1 MKKALFF
8 AGLAAASLAFVG
20 CNKEA
25 DLAPN
30 ATQFQVSLGF
40 DETRTVTTDGIH
52 TDWAEGDK
60 INVFHAEAGTT
71 EYKNDTPYS
80 DGAGH
85 PYTVSDTENGTF
97 TGTLMGG
104 DLEEG
109 KSYDW
114 YFLYPYTSYFTSPAN
129 TDQKAYVYIGGR
141 SDRNQT
147 QNGYDDRTHLAG
159 GTSAACFPLY
169 GMAKNVAAGTKPSAA
184 MKHIASAVR
193 VNVTNGTSAAIKI
206 DEIDFTAP
214 EEIVGNFYV
223 SFDKEPVAI
232 TPYKA
237 QASATAALKV
247 NGATD
252 LAAGATAAFYLGIR
266 PFTAKANDILTIKV
280 KVGETVFE
288 KEYKLPSDVEFKP
301 GHVKTVNVSYTGG
314 EQMQGSTLEEILAK
328 AKGEEVLTQEVLVVG
343 KYARGIML
351 GQNGTYLLAFN
362 NDGVSA
368 AIGDIVTVSGKVDEY
383 SGLKQISTPVVTVIS
398 SGNEVVLPDPKVLA
412 GLDEYSSDKI
422 ELIQYTGTLK
432 VSTSGSNTYYN
443 VEVSGSSRKGSI
455 QYPLDA
461 AAMAA
466 LKDKAVTATGFFTG
480 ISGSST
486 KYVNMMSTSVVEPVI
501 NMFDVTPEQV
511 TVEASATSTEIT
523 VTGNVDWTAEASDGA
538 TIDKASGTGNDVIT
552 VSFPAN
558 TDTEHEK
565 NYSVAVRTEAEGV
578 NDEFVVDITQEKA
591 DASGVTTA
599 TVDFSAQ
606 GYSNQQA
613 MPETPL
619 TINGITFV
627 FDKGTNSN
635 GAKYFTTGTAIRLY
649 GSNSMTVSADGK
661 TLVSVELTFGSGDG
675 SNPITTDVPTYTE
688 PTWEGEAGSVTFT
701 IGGTTGHR
709 RIKAVT
715 VKYKDGGTSGP
726 VTPSLT
732 VSPTTLSVE
741 KGEAATIEVT
751 TNSDGTRTWASSDE
765 TVATVANGV
774 VTGVKAGTATIT
786 LSIAATTNYKAAT
799 ATIPVTVTETV
810 SGGNTLSMTM
820 TEYVEEHKC
829 VVSAGTEITTYNLL
843 QLNPSV
849 RLSTTGTGNCGSF
862 WVTSNTNS
870 DKQWRLYQKQN
881 GDATVTVANGCEL
894 VSVKFT
900 YTTSANGIL
909 LDASGNQVK
918 SGTTVEVSGSNVTF
932 TVGNSGDGETGQ
944 VRISAIEVV
953 YTGDGTTF
961 PDNPSTEITTTITMA
976 GSKSVYIGETVELGA
991 TSNVEGATI
1000 TYESEDPAI
1009 ATVNASGVVTGVAE
1023 GTVKVHARIAAVPG
1037 EYTAADR
1044 YCNVTVSKKPEQTD
1058 NADLFIFSE
1067 LGFANGAEVTTVSG
1081 ANVTLLF
1088 GKGEGSYD
1096 PKYYDSGTN
1105 VRMYSKNTLTISSA
1119 KTIKKVEFNCTSGY
1133 GINDATTFST
1143 GTCTNDVWEGSA
1155 KSIEIVNGSASQIR
1169 FVSIKVTYE

>member
-8 AGLAAASLAFVG
+8 AGLAAASLALVG

-30 ATQFQVSLGF
+30 ATPFQVSLGF
-40 DETRTVTTDGIH
+40 DETRTVTTDGIN
-52 TDWAEGDK
+52 TVWAEGDK

-71 EYKNDTPYS
+71 DYKNDTPYS

-97 TGTLMGG
+97 SGTLMGG
-104 DLEEG
+104 NLEEG

-141 SDRNQT
+141 SDRTQT
-147 QNGYDDRTHLAG
+147 QNGYDNRTHLAG

-169 GMAKNVAAGTKPSAA
+169 GLAKNVPAGTQPSAA
-184 MKHIASAVR
+184 MKHIASAIC

-206 DEIDFTAP
+206 DEIDFIAP

-223 SFDKEPVAI
+223 SFDKEPI
-232 TPYKA
+232 TMTPYTA

-247 NGATD
+247 NNATD
-252 LAAGATAAFYLGIR
+252 LAAGSTAAFYLGIK
-266 PFTAKANDILTIKV
+266 PFTAMANDKLTIKV

-288 KEYKLPSDVEFKP
+288 KEYKLPSAVEFKP
-301 GHVKTVNVSYTGG
+301 GHVKTINVSYTGG

-362 NDGVSA
+362 NAGVDA
-368 AIGDIVTVSGKVDEY
+368 TIGDIVTVSGKVDEY

-443 VEVSGSSRKGSI
+443 VEVTGSTRKGSI

-461 AAMAA
+461 EAMAA

-523 VTGNVDWTAEASDGA
+523 VTGNVEWTAEASEGA
-538 TIDKASGTGNDVIT
+538 TIDKTSGTGNDVIT

-578 NDEFVVDITQEKA
+578 NDEFVVDITQAKA
-591 DASGVTTA
+591 DASGMTTA

-606 GYSNQQA
+606 NYENGFE
-613 MPETPL
+613 MPAT
-619 TINGITFV
+619 TINGVSFA
-627 FDKGTNSN
+627 FDKGDNKN
-635 GAKYFTTGTAIRLY
+635 GPKYYTTGAAVRLY
-649 GSNSMTVSADGK
+649 GGNSMTVSVEGK
-661 TLVSVELTFGSGDG
+661 TMTSISFTFDSGEG
-675 SNPITTDVPTYTE
+675 TNAITSDVPTYAE
-688 PTWEGEAGSVTFT
+688 PTWTGEAGSVTFT

-709 RIKAVT
+709 RIKTVT
-715 VKYKDGGTSGP
+715 VKYKDGGASGP

-732 VSPTTLSVE
+732 VSPTDVTVE
-741 KGEAATIEVT
+741 KGETQTITVN
-751 TNSDGTRTWASSDE
+751 TNSDGAKSWTTSDA
-765 TVATVANGV
+765 TVATVADGV
-774 VTGVKAGTATIT
+774 VTGVNAGTATIT
-786 LSIAATTNYKAAT
+786 LSIASTENYKAAT
-799 ATIPVTVTETV
+799 ATIPVTVTESV
-810 SGGNTLSMTM
+810 VGGTTLSMTM
-820 TEYVEEHKC
+820 TEYVAAHGC
-829 VVSAGTEITTYNLL
+829 TVSAGNNATMYKVL
-843 QLNPSV
+843 QLNESV
-849 RLSTTGTGNCGSF
+849 RMSTTGEDNCGSF
-862 WVTSNTNS
+862 WGDNRE
-870 DKQWRLYQKQN
+870 WRLYQNKQGN
-881 GDATVTVANGCEL
+881 VIISVADGCEL
-894 VSVKFT
+894 QSVKLTFG
-900 YTTSANGIL
+900 TTNNGIL
-909 LDASGNQVK
+909 QDATGATVASG
-918 SGTTVEVSGSNVTF
+918 TAYTVSGQSVTY
-932 TVGNSGDGETGQ
+932 TVGNSNSGTNGQ
-944 VRISAIEVV
+944 VRITAVEVV
-953 YTGDGTTF
+953 YTGNGTF
-961 PDNPSTEITTTITMA
+961 PDTPEPPTEITTTITMA
-976 GSKSVYIGETVELGA
+976 SSKSVYIGETVELGA

-1000 TYESEDPAI
+1000 TYESEDPTI

-1067 LGFANGAEVTTVSG
+1067 LGYANGAEVTTVSG

-1133 GINDATTFST
+1133 SINDATTFST

-1155 KSIEIVNGSASQIR
+1155 KSIEIVNGSTSQIR

>member
-8 AGLAAASLAFVG
+8 AGLAAASLALVG

-30 ATQFQVSLGF
+30 ATPFQVSLGF
-40 DETRTVTTDGIH
+40 DETRTVTTDGIN
-52 TDWAEGDK
+52 TVWAEGDK

-71 EYKNDTPYS
+71 DYKNDTPYS

-97 TGTLMGG
+97 SGTLMGG
-104 DLEEG
+104 NLEEG

-141 SDRNQT
+141 SDRTQT
-147 QNGYDDRTHLAG
+147 QNGYDNRTHLAG

-169 GMAKNVAAGTKPSAA
+169 GLAKNVPAGTQPSAV
-184 MKHIASAVR
+184 MKHIASAIC

-206 DEIDFTAP
+206 DEIDFIAP

-223 SFDKEPVAI
+223 SFDKEPI
-232 TPYKA
+232 TMTPYTA

-247 NGATD
+247 NNATD
-252 LAAGATAAFYLGIR
+252 LAAGSTAAFYLGIK
-266 PFTAKANDILTIKV
+266 PFTAMANDKLTIKV

-288 KEYKLPSDVEFKP
+288 KEYKLPSAVEFKP
-301 GHVKTVNVSYTGG
+301 GHVKTINVSYTGG

-362 NDGVSA
+362 NAGVDA
-368 AIGDIVTVSGKVDEY
+368 TIGDIVTVSGKVDEY

-443 VEVSGSSRKGSI
+443 VEVTGSTRKGSI

-461 AAMAA
+461 EAMAA

-523 VTGNVDWTAEASDGA
+523 VTGNVEWTAEASEGA
-538 TIDKASGTGNDVIT
+538 TIDKTSGTGNDVIT

-578 NDEFVVDITQEKA
+578 NDEFVVDITQAKA
-591 DASGVTTA
+591 DASGMTTA

-606 GYSNQQA
+606 NYENGFE
-613 MPETPL
+613 MPAT
-619 TINGITFV
+619 TINGVSFA
-627 FDKGTNSN
+627 FDKGDNKN
-635 GAKYFTTGTAIRLY
+635 GPKYYTTGAAVRLY
-649 GSNSMTVSADGK
+649 GGNSMTVSVEGK
-661 TLVSVELTFGSGDG
+661 TMTSISFTFDSGEG
-675 SNPITTDVPTYTE
+675 TNAITSDVPTYAE
-688 PTWEGEAGSVTFT
+688 PTWTGEAGSVTFT

-709 RIKAVT
+709 RIKTVT
-715 VKYKDGGTSGP
+715 VKYKDGGASGP

-732 VSPTTLSVE
+732 VSPTDVTVE
-741 KGEAATIEVT
+741 KGETQTITVN
-751 TNSDGTRTWASSDE
+751 TNSDGAKSWTTSDA
-765 TVATVANGV
+765 TVATVADGV
-774 VTGVKAGTATIT
+774 VTGVNAGTATIT
-786 LSIAATTNYKAAT
+786 LSIAATENYKAAT
-799 ATIPVTVTETV
+799 ATIPVTVTESV
-810 SGGNTLSMTM
+810 VGGTTLSMTM
-820 TEYVEEHKC
+820 TEYVEEHGC
-829 VVSAGTEITTYNLL
+829 IVSAGNDVTTYPML
-843 QLNPSV
+843 QLSSSV

-881 GDATVTVANGCEL
+881 GDAVVTVAEGCEL

-900 YTTSANGIL
+900 YTPNSGGVL
-909 LDASGNQVK
+909 LDASGNRVN
-918 SGTTVEVSGSNVTF
+918 SGATIEVSGSSVTF
-932 TVGNSGDGETGQ
+932 TVGNTGDGETGQ

-953 YTGDGTTF
+953 YTGNGTF
-961 PDNPSTEITTTITMA
+961 PDTPEPPTEITTTISMA
-976 GSKSVYIGETVELGA
+976 ANLSVYVGETAALNA
-991 TSNVEGATI
+991 TSNVEGAPF
-1000 TYESEDPAI
+1000 TYESEDPTI
-1009 ATVNASGVVTGVAE
+1009 ATVDASGVVTGVAE
-1023 GTVKVHARIAAVPG
+1023 GSVKVYARIAAVAG
-1037 EYTAADR
+1037 EYTAAER
-1044 YCNVTVSKKPEQTD
+1044 YTNVTVSTRPQETEGTVVFDQ
-1058 NADLFIFSE
+1058 AYLA
-1067 LGFANGAEVTTVSG
+1067 ANKDGGKDPISYTNDSDYGTTTVSELRVYK
-1081 ANVTLLF
+1081 NKTLVVSASG
-1088 GKGEGSYD
+1088 GKKITS
-1096 PKYYDSGTN
+1096 
-1105 VRMYSKNTLTISSA
+1105 
-1119 KTIKKVEFNCTSGY
+1119 IKM
-1133 GINDATTFST
+1133 
-1143 GTCTNDVWEGSA
+1143 TCTKNGTTKEGPGCWGDGA
-1155 KSIEIVNGSASQIR
+1155 PEGYTFETNGPVGTWTGSASS
-1169 FVSIKVTYE
+1169 VSFPAKENQVRIIELVVTYE